1 MKRIFFFLVLILV
14 TSKITAQTSIEKKVI
29 LLEYQVEELKKENK
43 KLLERI
49 IALELL
55 VSNTT
60 NSSTLNKSKEL
71 KSNINPDKK
80 PTKEFNPRCTAIT
93 QAGTQCKRN
102 ARSNGKCWQ
111 HGG

>member
-1 MKRIFFFLVLILV
+1 MVLIFV
-14 TSKITAQTSIEKKVI
+14 TSKIIAQTTIEKKVI

-60 NSSTLNKSKEL
+60 NSSTLNQSKEL
-71 KSNINPDKK
+71 KSNINPDNK
-80 PTKEFNPRCTAIT
+80 PPQKFNPRCTAIT
-93 QAGTQCKRN
+93 QAGAQCKRN